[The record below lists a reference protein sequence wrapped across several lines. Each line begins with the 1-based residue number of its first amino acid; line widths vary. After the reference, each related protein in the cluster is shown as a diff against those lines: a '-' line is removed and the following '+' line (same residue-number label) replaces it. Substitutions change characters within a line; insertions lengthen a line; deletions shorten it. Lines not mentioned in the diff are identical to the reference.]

1 VTETPDRVALI
12 TGASS
17 GIGAVTARR
26 FAEEGTAVVLAARN
40 TEPLEAVT
48 EECREHGVAAVAVP
62 TDVTDPDAVDTLVE
76 TAVERFERLDVAVAN
91 AGTGET
97 RNVPLS
103 ELPREQFAAVTETN
117 VHGAFYTTR
126 AALPHLRER
135 DGALVFVGSSKGK
148 YPSTSTPVYAASK
161 WWVRG
166 FAASVAGRAGPDGVA
181 VTVINPTGVPTAF
194 GSDFRESTNAESLD
208 PKATVGAGDVADAI
222 VYAAGQ
228 EGATA
233 VAELDLYRRDIHA
246 RF

>member
-1 VTETPDRVALI
+1 VTKAPDRVALI

-26 FAEEGTAVVLAARN
+26 FAEEGTAVVLAARSAG
-40 TEPLEAVT
+40 PLEAVA
-48 EECREHGVAAVAVP
+48 EACRERGVAAAAVP
-62 TDVTDPDAVDTLVE
+62 TDVTDPDGVSALVRAA
-76 TAVERFERLDVAVAN
+76 TERFGRLDVAVAN
-91 AGTGET
+91 AGVGET

-103 ELPREQFAAVTETN
+103 ELPHEQFVAVTETN

-126 AALPHLRER
+126 AALPHLREH

-166 FAASVAGRAGPDGVA
+166 FAESVAGRAGPDGVA
-181 VTVINPTGVPTAF
+181 VTVVNPTGVPTAF

-208 PKATVGAGDVADAI
+208 PETTVEAGDVADAI

-228 EGATA
+228 TGATA